1 MGLVHDLRARV
12 SMARTYFWNK
22 VQGARNLIYNVG
34 LAVGHTRINALLQD
48 YSLLPTI
55 VHFPLHNMF
64 DLR

>member
-55 VHFPLHNMF
+55 VHFPLYNMF

>member
-1 MGLVHDLRARV
+1 MGLVHDLRVCV

-22 VQGARNLIYNVG
+22 VQGACNLIYNVG
-34 LAVGHTRINALLQD
+34 LAVRHTCINTLLQD

-55 VHFPLHNMF
+55 VHFPSYNMF